1 MTKNENIQKWDEF
14 LRFFTQQN
22 AGRATRLA
30 VFERHGENVMDYWL
44 ESGLPFLAAAIDS
57 HKDRANIQISLGGFS
72 HEIVDAVE
80 LKFIFSRAGDE
91 DGLDVADT
99 QGRTTILR
107 FQSVPQTT

>member
-1 MTKNENIQKWDEF
+1 MTKIEDIQQWDAF
-14 LRFFTQQN
+14 LKFFTEQN
-22 AGRATRLA
+22 FDRPTRLA

-44 ESGLPFLAAAIDS
+44 ESGLPFISAAIDS

-72 HEIVDAVE
+72 HEIVDAAE

-91 DGLDVADT
+91 DGLDVTDT

-107 FQSVPQTT
+107 FQNDPTIK